1 MFESFEPP
9 PPPPVT
15 VVPKK
20 HREKKTAPVEAPQ
33 SKSVTQPTAHP
44 VTKVGLGVGLGGG
57 VLVGVQ
63 QWLSLRFG
71 FDLLDIEVGLLT
83 WLGTFVFA
91 YFIKNKRGE

>member
-1 MFESFEPP
+1 MTGSEKFFVTTPTSREESQA
-9 PPPPVT
+9 T
-15 VVPKK
+15 G
-20 HREKKTAPVEAPQ
+20 
-33 SKSVTQPTAHP
+33 SVTQPTAHP

-63 QWLSLRFG
+63 QWLKQRFG

-83 WLGTFVFA
+83 WLGTFVAA

>member
-1 MFESFEPP
+1 MKTPSDVPPLPPIESYETETYYAIEEP
-9 PPPPVT
+9 
-15 VVPKK
+15 
-20 HREKKTAPVEAPQ
+20 RSAG
-33 SKSVTQPTAHP
+33 SVTQPTAHP

-63 QWLSLRFG
+63 QWLKQRFG

-83 WLGTFVFA
+83 WLGTFVAA